1 MNKLAK
7 NNQLMD
13 TREEKISLLSE
24 MIAFAIVDGE
34 LHDNEYDFLLLISI
48 ELGIDK
54 PTFLD
59 LFRKRD
65 EFVAVKDEFHR
76 ILHFYRLALLMH
88 IDGVLHEKEF
98 VFLNEIGIK
107 MGLNPNSMN
116 KILKMMEESPNR
128 LIKPEVIITAFQ
140 DQYN

>member
-1 MNKLAK
+1 MNILAK

-48 ELGIDK
+48 ELGVDK
-54 PTFLD
+54 PAFLD

-65 EFVAVKDEFHR
+65 ELIAVKDEFHR

-88 IDGVLHEKEF
+88 IDRVLHEKEH

-107 MGLNPNSMN
+107 MGLSPNAMN
-116 KILKMMEESPNR
+116 KILRMMEEAPNR